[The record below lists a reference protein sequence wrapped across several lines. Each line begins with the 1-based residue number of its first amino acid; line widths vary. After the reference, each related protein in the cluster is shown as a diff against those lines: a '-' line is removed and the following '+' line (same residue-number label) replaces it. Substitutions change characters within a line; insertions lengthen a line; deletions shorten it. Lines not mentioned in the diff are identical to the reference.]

1 MNYFIFLTK
10 IAKKVTNATPTLNI
24 GIATP
29 ATSISQLINGQ
40 IRPDLDQLQATS
52 YILSTFDYLTN
63 VEALI

>member
-1 MNYFIFLTK
+1 M
-10 IAKKVTNATPTLNI
+10 AKKVTNVTLISNI
-24 GIATP
+24 DIATP
-29 ATSISQLINGQ
+29 ATSISQPINNQ